1 MLSKVNVS
9 IPDNVLVMLEDLV
22 LIRKRANRSKV
33 TTKARV
39 ILDIITEVLPVL
51 LEKEKRNGTN

>member
-9 IPDNVLVMLEDLV
+9 IPNDVLVMLEDLV

-33 TTKARV
+33 ITKARV
-39 ILDIITEVLPVL
+39 ILDIITEALPML
-51 LEKEKRNGTN
+51 LGKEKQNGTN